1 MIRCATVRD
10 ASFDQVTLAF
20 EPGSLVVLNVVLALV
35 MIGVAL
41 DLRPA
46 DFRGVAR
53 APRAVIVG
61 LVGQV
66 VVLPALTFALVVL
79 LRPPPSVALGL
90 MLVAACPGGNM
101 SNFIT
106 HLARGNTEL
115 SVTMTAIGT
124 VLAVVTTP
132 LNLSLWSGLYADT
145 AALLRSVALSPGEL
159 VGTVL
164 AVLAAPL
171 ALGMAIAAKMPR
183 LAGRLRGP
191 FKLFSV
197 ACLALFI
204 VIGMSRNAGIFA
216 AHWALLAGVVAL
228 HNGLALL
235 AGWLVARTA
244 GLPGRDRRAIA
255 IEVGIQNA
263 GLALVLAFD
272 FFPGLGGTAMIAAWW
287 GVWHLIAGLTLA
299 SLWRRGA
306 PDQAQATTT

>member
-1 MIRCATVRD
+1 MSGAQL
-10 ASFDQVTLAF
+10 DQVALAL

-46 DFRGVAR
+46 DFAGVAR
-53 APRAVIVG
+53 APRAAIVG
-61 LVGQV
+61 LLGQI
-66 VVLPALTFALVVL
+66 VVLPALTFALVLL
-79 LRPPPSVALGL
+79 LRPPPSVALGM

-124 VLAVVTTP
+124 VLAVATTP
-132 LNLSLWSGLYADT
+132 FNLAFWSGLNADT
-145 AALLRSVALSPGEL
+145 AALVQAVALSPGEL
-159 VGTVL
+159 VGTVV
-164 AVLAAPL
+164 AVLGAPL
-171 ALGMAIAAKMPR
+171 ALGMLVAARWPR
-183 LAGRLRGP
+183 AADRLRAP
-191 FKLFSV
+191 FRLFSV
-197 ACLALFI
+197 ACLGLFI
-204 VIGMSRNAGIFA
+204 AIGIGRNAGTLVD
-216 AHWALLAGVVAL
+216 HWALLMGVVAL

-235 AGWLVARTA
+235 SGWLVARTA
-244 GLPGRDRRAIA
+244 GLQGRDRRAIA

-299 SLWRRGA
+299 TVWRRRA
-306 PDQAQATTT
+306 LRAEDAQAQATTT

>member
-1 MIRCATVRD
+1 MSGAQL
-10 ASFDQVTLAF
+10 DQVALAL

-46 DFRGVAR
+46 DFAGVAR
-53 APRAVIVG
+53 APRAAIVG
-61 LVGQV
+61 LLGQV
-66 VVLPALTFALVVL
+66 VVLPALTFALVLL
-79 LRPPPSVALGL
+79 LRPPPSVALGM

-115 SVTMTAIGT
+115 SVTMTALGT
-124 VLAVVTTP
+124 VLAVATTP
-132 LNLSLWSGLYADT
+132 FNLAFWSGLNADT
-145 AALLRSVALSPGEL
+145 AALVQAVALSPGEL
-159 VGTVL
+159 VGTVV
-164 AVLAAPL
+164 AVLGAPL
-171 ALGMAIAAKMPR
+171 ALGMLVAARWPR
-183 LAGRLRGP
+183 AADRLRAP
-191 FKLFSV
+191 FRLFSM
-197 ACLALFI
+197 ACLGLFI
-204 VIGMSRNAGIFA
+204 AIGISRNAGVLVD
-216 AHWALLAGVVAL
+216 HWALLMGVVAL

-235 AGWLVARTA
+235 SGWLVARTA
-244 GLPGRDRRAIA
+244 GLQGRDRRAIA

-299 SLWRRGA
+299 TVWRRRA
-306 PDQAQATTT
+306 LRAEDAQAQATTT